1 MGVKLAIL
9 GIAGVALLIWQGMTS
24 PSSPLHGAVADIAGQ
39 SGNAVASAKAKPGNY
54 AVASQSVSS
63 NWSGY
68 VDQAGPYAGVS
79 ASWKVP
85 TLSRSQGGVVA
96 EWVGIG
102 GTGQSE
108 ALLQCGVLQQWSG
121 GQSVT
126 QAFTESLPASAKPGK
141 TVPAGATVTASVTPA
156 GQNRWT
162 LTVRSGSTTLASQ
175 TVTLTADEAQMVEQ
189 SAEWITEAPSTG
201 RGRVEPLA
209 TFTPVTFE
217 SATVLTT
224 SGRTESMAT
233 AGTPAPVVLASMD
246 GLQAQPGA
254 IGAGGATFTVTE
266 SQATTQSPYGNSNP
280 YGYGGGYGDGYG
292 GFGGYGRGNGGSW
305 GHGGYGG
312 DGFGGYGGY
321 PRHGGWD
328 W

>member
-1 MGVKLAIL
+1 MRVKLAIL
-9 GIAGVALLIWQGMTS
+9 GVAGVALLAWQGMTS
-24 PSSPLHGAVADIAGQ
+24 PSSPLHSAIASIAGQ
-39 SGNAVASAKAKPGNY
+39 SGNAVASASAKAKPGNY

-68 VDQAGPYAGVS
+68 VVNEGPYAGVS

-85 TLSRSQGGVVA
+85 TLSQSQGGVVA

-108 ALLQCGVLQQWSG
+108 ALLQCGVLQQWSDG
-121 GQSVT
+121 NSVT

-141 TVPAGATVTASVTPA
+141 TVPAGATVTASVTPS

-201 RGRVEPLA
+201 RGRIEPLA
-209 TFTPVTFE
+209 TFTPVTFQN
-217 SATVLTT
+217 ATVLTPA
-224 SGRTESMAT
+224 GKTESMAV

-266 SQATTQSPYGNSNP
+266 SQGTAQSPYGGSYP
-280 YGYGGGYGDGYG
+280 YGYGYGGYGSGGYGRGYGGSWGYGGYGYG
-292 GFGGYGRGNGGSW
+292 GFGGYGYGGYSRHGSW
-305 GHGGYGG
+305 G
-312 DGFGGYGGY
+312 
-321 PRHGGWD
+321 W
-328 W
+328 